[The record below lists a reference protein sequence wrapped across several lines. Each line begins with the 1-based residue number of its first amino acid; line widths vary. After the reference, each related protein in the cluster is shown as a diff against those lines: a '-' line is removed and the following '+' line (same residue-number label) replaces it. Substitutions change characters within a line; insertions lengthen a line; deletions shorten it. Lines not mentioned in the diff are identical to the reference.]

1 VLTSAIVTKVTTE
14 GAFDTA
20 ASDTSAATVLGW
32 INESYRQMV
41 AAAEWL
47 RALRTIGTTVAN
59 QELYDLADD
68 VVQVSRVAVNGN
80 DRWKIVDVEELLDL
94 KLSGGSGL
102 FGAPGVVAQVYD
114 EASLKQKLQLW
125 PAPTT
130 AGYSIQALCSLLPA
144 DLTTSPDTTPA
155 IPVDLHE
162 ALADGAIGL
171 GRLRVDERADLA
183 QPYLEKFQAAVGM
196 LVKRRRSRLQ
206 SGAWQASVVGRR

>member
-1 VLTSAIVTKVTTE
+1 VRVRGPAGRSTSAIVTKVTTE

-94 KLSGGSGL
+94 KLSGGSGAVRARR
-102 FGAPGVVAQVYD
+102 GWWRR
-114 EASLKQKLQLW
+114 S
-125 PAPTT
+125 TT
-130 AGYSIQALCSLLPA
+130 
-144 DLTTSPDTTPA
+144 
-155 IPVDLHE
+155 
-162 ALADGAIGL
+162 
-171 GRLRVDERADLA
+171 
-183 QPYLEKFQAAVGM
+183 
-196 LVKRRRSRLQ
+196 RRR
-206 SGAWQASVVGRR
+206 

>member
-1 VLTSAIVTKVTTE
+1 
-14 GAFDTA
+14 
-20 ASDTSAATVLGW
+20 
-32 INESYRQMV
+32 
-41 AAAEWL
+41 
-47 RALRTIGTTVAN
+47 
-59 QELYDLADD
+59 
-68 VVQVSRVAVNGN
+68 
-80 DRWKIVDVEELLDL
+80 
-94 KLSGGSGL
+94 
-102 FGAPGVVAQVYD
+102 VVAQVYD

-130 AGYSIQALCSLLPA
+130 AGYSIQALCSMLPA

-183 QPYLEKFQAAVGM
+183 QPYLEKFQAAVGK

-206 SGAWQASVVGRR
+206 SGAWQASGSGGADAGAGAGRDSRRRIGRAGCAGRSRGI